1 MKIAFLPI
9 DNRPV
14 CYSLAKDIC
23 AVDKDTELLIPN
35 RELLGDLTKPA
46 NTEELLQW
54 LNNIPRCDAV
64 ILSLDTLVYGG
75 LIPSRRSAETLGE
88 LKLKLDKIKNI
99 LKEKKSKIYAFSSI
113 MRISNNNYN
122 EEEKEY
128 WKDYGK
134 RIFEFSYKL
143 HKDGYADSDIPQEII
158 EDYLKTRERN
168 FEVNKIYLEW
178 QKEGL
183 FDTLIFSKDDC
194 AEYGLNVREAQELEK
209 MGGYT
214 KTGADEIPLSLL
226 SRSIEKDIKIFVQ
239 YTEPDCKDL
248 ISNYEDVSIEKSVSG
263 QLELGG
269 FTGVNNKEDADIVLI
284 VNNFREKQG
293 ELVMGWSTQPFDK
306 IFTLPTKPYAVADVR
321 YANGADNAFVEKL
334 LNILSPSPRGRVG
347 VGADCFFGYAGWNT
361 SANTLG
367 SLLAGVKVKFNA
379 KKYSEDAFK
388 KLQMVR
394 FLDDWAYQANV
405 RGQIDKPCDI
415 SELMKPY
422 EERLSKILEYKIPN
436 QITYH
441 YPWNRKFETE
451 VLL

>member
-14 CYSLAKDIC
+14 CCNLAIDIVS
-23 AVDKDTELLIPN
+23 VDKDIQLIIPERN
-35 RELLGDLTKPA
+35 LLGGLSKTADINKLT
-46 NTEELLQW
+46 EW
-54 LNNIPRCDAV
+54 LKNLPECDAV

-75 LIPSRRSAETLGE
+75 LIPSRRSHETLEE
-88 LKLKLDKIKNI
+88 LKHRLKNIKNI
-99 LKEKKSKIYAFSSI
+99 LKKHKKIYAFSSI

-128 WKDYGK
+128 WAEYGK
-134 RIFEFSYKL
+134 KIFEFSYKL
-143 HKDGYADSDIPQEII
+143 HKDGFCDSDIPQEIL

-194 AEYGLNVREAQELEK
+194 AEYGLNVREAQELETL
-209 MGGYT
+209 GGFT

-226 SRSIEKDIKIFVQ
+226 SRAIKKDIKVFVE
-239 YTEPDCKDL
+239 YTEPDCKNL
-248 ISNYEDVSIEKSVSG
+248 ISNYEDVSIEKSVNG

-269 FTGVNNKEDADIVLI
+269 FTRVNSADEADIILV

-293 ELVMGWSTQPFDK
+293 ELVMGWDTKPFDK
-306 IFTLPTKPYAVADVR
+306 IFNPSDKPYAIADVR
-321 YANGADNAFVEKL
+321 FANGADNSFVEKL
-334 LNILSPSPRGRVG
+334 LPKINS
-347 VGADCFFGYAGWNT
+347 DFYGYAGWNT

-379 KKYSEDAFK
+379 KKYDENAFK
-388 KLQMVR
+388 KLQMIR

-405 RGQIDKPCDI
+405 RGQINKPCDI
-415 SELMKPY
+415 SKLMKPY
-422 EERLSKILEYKIPN
+422 EERLSKILEYNPTHNI
-436 QITYH
+436 IYS
-441 YPWNRKFETE
+441 YPWDRKFEVE
-451 VLL
+451 VSI